1 MHQKSKRWAKQRPGL
16 EMKQKFAR
24 KFVHSQMPTSHG
36 TKLLLLWKEK
46 RDLSEKQR
54 KLINLKIKNGIGIS
68 NCKVYENSKSFF
80 NFYTVYATFI
90 HISSIIVGAQ
100 LLSRRTVFGR
110 YILWPLKMLF

>member
-68 NCKVYENSKSFF
+68 NLKMYKNSKSFF
-80 NFYTVYATFI
+80 IYIVYVKFI
-90 HISSIIVGAQ
+90 HILSIIVGAQ